1 MPPPQRFGRVLFRV
15 FGIEVA
21 VHSSWLII
29 FVILVLIARSEIAP
43 SVVPA
48 DSGWMAPLSIAIA
61 LLFYAFV
68 LIHELS
74 HALMARA
81 HGLDAKRI
89 TLFVFGGVAQIG
101 AEAER
106 PSDEFRIAVVGPLAS
121 LILAG
126 VLAAVSLLIHPEFD
140 LATDGSYQLLPGLW
154 GLFAVVNLAL
164 ALFNLVPAFPLDGGR
179 VLRAAL
185 WRGTRDR
192 AKATRW
198 SALLG
203 KAFAFSMIGAGG
215 AIALVEIGWGESSD
229 ALQGIWY
236 IVLGMFLFNVAG
248 SAGKVEGGAV
258 PRQGPPADLDADTRA
273 GAGSRGYSE
282 ER

>member
-43 SVVPA
+43 SVVPS
-48 DSGWMAPLSIAIA
+48 DSGWTAPLSIAIA
-61 LLFYAFV
+61 LLFYVFV

-126 VLAAVSLLIHPEFD
+126 VLAAVSLLLHPEFD
-140 LATDGSYQLLPGLW
+140 IATDGSYQLLPGLW

-179 VLRAAL
+179 VLRSAL

-236 IVLGMFLFNVAG
+236 VVLGMFLFNVAG

-258 PRQGPPADLDADTRA
+258 PRKGPPDDVVADTRA
-273 GAGSRGYSE
+273 GAGSRGYPE
-282 ER
+282 DR

>member
-1 MPPPQRFGRVLFRV
+1 MAPPQRFGRVLFRV
-15 FGIEVA
+15 AGIEVA

-29 FVILVLIARSEIAP
+29 FAILVLIARAEIAP
-43 SVVPA
+43 RIVA
-48 DSGWMAPLSIAIA
+48 EESGWIAPLSIAIA
-61 LLFYAFV
+61 LLFYTFV
-68 LIHELS
+68 LLHELS

-106 PSDEFRIAVVGPLAS
+106 PADEFRIAIAGPLAS
-121 LILAG
+121 LVIAG
-126 VLAAVSLLIHPEFD
+126 VLAAVSLTLHPEFD
-140 LATDGSYQLLPGLW
+140 LQTDTSPYLLPGVW
-154 GLFAVVNLAL
+154 GLLAVVNLAL

-185 WRGTRDR
+185 WRGLRDR

-198 SALLG
+198 SAVLG

-215 AIALVEIGWGESSD
+215 AIAFVELGWGDSSD
-229 ALQGIWY
+229 ALQGLWY
-236 IVLGMFLFNVAG
+236 VVLGMFLFNVAG
-248 SAGKVEGGAV
+248 SAEKVEGGAE
-258 PRQGPPADLDADTRA
+258 PRKGPPTQDEALVSSRDYLDK
-273 GAGSRGYSE
+273 G
-282 ER
+282 

>member
-29 FVILVLIARSEIAP
+29 FAILVLIARSEIAP
-43 SVVPA
+43 RVVPA
-48 DSGWMAPLSIAIA
+48 DSGWIAPLSIAIA

-121 LILAG
+121 LIVAG
-126 VLAAVSLLIHPEFD
+126 VLAAISLLIHPGFN
-140 LATDGSYQLLPGLW
+140 LATDGGYQLLPGLW

-215 AIALVEIGWGESSD
+215 AIALLEIGWGESSD

-248 SAGKVEGGAV
+248 SAGKVEGAAV
-258 PRQGPPADLDADTRA
+258 PQQRPPSDVDPDTRA
-273 GAGSRGYSE
+273 GGRSRGYPGD
-282 ER
+282 R